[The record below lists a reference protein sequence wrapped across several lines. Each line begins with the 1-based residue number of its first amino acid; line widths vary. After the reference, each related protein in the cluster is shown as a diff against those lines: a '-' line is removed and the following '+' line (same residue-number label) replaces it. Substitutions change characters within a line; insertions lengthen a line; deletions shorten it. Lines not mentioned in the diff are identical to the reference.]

1 MYVFDA
7 TPLICLATVDA
18 LELVDALDDEC
29 CLPERIFDEV
39 VTTGLEAGHTDARR
53 VERAIERGHFAVR
66 SDPETALV
74 ERLQQNDSL
83 SGADVAVLGLAAK
96 TDGIAVMDEQYGRD
110 VADVED
116 IQTRGTAYVVLTA
129 QKQGRLDEAEATA
142 VIDDLLDAGWYCAPD
157 LYAKIRAKIEAIG

>member
-7 TPLICLATVDA
+7 TPLIYLATVDELA
-18 LELVDALDDEC
+18 LVTALDDEC

-53 VERAIERGHFAVR
+53 VERAIENGHFEVR

-83 SGADVAVLGLAAK
+83 SAADIAVIALAEK
-96 TDGIAVMDEQYGRD
+96 LDGIAVMDEQYGRD

-116 IQTRGTAYVVLTA
+116 IQTRGTAYIVLTA
-129 QKQGRLDEAEATA
+129 QKQGRLEEAEATA

>member
-7 TPLICLATVDA
+7 TPLIYLATVDELA
-18 LELVDALDDEC
+18 LVTALDDEC
-29 CLPERIFDEV
+29 CLPERVVDEV

-53 VERAIERGHFAVR
+53 VERAIENGHFEVR

-83 SGADVAVLGLAAK
+83 SAADIAVIALAEK
-96 TDGIAVMDEQYGRD
+96 LDGIAVMDEQYGRD

-116 IQTRGTAYVVLTA
+116 IQTRGTAYIVLTA
-129 QKQGRLDEAEATA
+129 QKQGRLEEAEATA